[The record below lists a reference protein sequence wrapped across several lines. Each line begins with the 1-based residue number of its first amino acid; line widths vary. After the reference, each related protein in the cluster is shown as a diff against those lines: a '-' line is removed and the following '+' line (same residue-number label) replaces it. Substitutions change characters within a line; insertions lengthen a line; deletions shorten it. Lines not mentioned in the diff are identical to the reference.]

1 MSLQTS
7 QPGSNRL
14 PVLAATINEHLEA
27 AEAATRRGLEHAIA
41 VGALLIEAKE
51 LVAHGEWLPWLQAN
65 CRVSERSAQVYMRLA
80 RNRHKLD
87 ALKNESIADLTIP
100 GAVALVGKPKPERQ
114 PGLPGQLDLLGAP
127 EVPPPVPAASPLYG
141 RAVLDLVTDLEQV
154 LAFIRDEE
162 WRADSRFRAADS
174 TIARTIAF
182 LLRHLGNRR
191 AANGGSK
198 RRP

>member
-65 CRVSERSAQVYMRLA
+65 CRVSERSAQVY
-80 RNRHKLD
+80 
-87 ALKNESIADLTIP
+87 
-100 GAVALVGKPKPERQ
+100 
-114 PGLPGQLDLLGAP
+114 
-127 EVPPPVPAASPLYG
+127 
-141 RAVLDLVTDLEQV
+141 
-154 LAFIRDEE
+154 
-162 WRADSRFRAADS
+162 SRFRAADS

>member
-65 CRVSERSAQVYMRLA
+65 CRVC
-80 RNRHKLD
+80 LD
-87 ALKNESIADLTIP
+87 AIRRYVPDTVLADFEARRVEAQIEARAEIA
-100 GAVALVGKPKPERQ
+100 R
-114 PGLPGQLDLLGAP
+114 LLG
-127 EVPPPVPAASPLYG
+127 G
-141 RAVLDLVTDLEQV
+141 
-154 LAFIRDEE
+154 EE
-162 WRADSRFRAADS
+162 
-174 TIARTIAF
+174 
-182 LLRHLGNRR
+182 
-191 AANGGSK
+191 
-198 RRP
+198 